1 MGKLL
6 GIRLGSSV
14 RHMSAF
20 SMLYG
25 GICSSFR
32 AVESI

>member
-6 GIRLGSSV
+6 GIRPGSSV
-14 RHMSAF
+14 WHMSAF
-20 SMLYG
+20 SMRYG
-25 GICSSFR
+25 GMCSSFR